1 MSDVLTKYKRLCLI
15 KELRDVQ
22 IIESEFHYAFNRNC
36 DAILR
41 LKIPFPVLR
50 FWNGL
55 VKGGEIVVVSFV
67 DLLGIFLVTLLYFVD
82 DVEVRT
88 TINEPICK
96 LEIKR
101 TKNMFYLL

>member
-67 DLLGIFLVTLLYFVD
+67 DLLKWNIAGNSFVFCRRCRS
-82 DVEVRT
+82 E
-88 TINEPICK
+88 N
-96 LEIKR
+96 
-101 TKNMFYLL
+101 NH